1 MFNKI
6 LVPLDGSELAE
17 RALEPAFA
25 LARQAE
31 GEVLLVRASAPER
44 ILIPDLHTSGGYGLL
59 WPDQSLERAE
69 EEAAEYLKSLRAVR
83 APRDLPVRAQVF
95 EGAVAEVIV
104 DTAVAEKAGLIVM
117 SSHGYSG
124 ITRWVLGS
132 VAERVLGGA
141 PCPVLVIRS
150 PRPLRH
156 VLIPLDGSRLSERAV
171 APGLA
176 LAAGLGAEVTLFRAI
191 PKVDVQEMRQLDQA
205 EHGLGWRLAEEIR
218 EETESY
224 LHTVTAAHPHPEL
237 EIKRV
242 VMFDPA
248 AESILEYAEGHEIDL
263 IAMSTHGRTGPAR
276 WVYGSVTEKVLHGSH
291 HSMLIV
297 RPAKH
302 ELSAG

>member
-6 LVPLDGSELAE
+6 LIPLDGSELAE

-31 GEVLLVRASAPER
+31 GEVLLVRVSALER
-44 ILIPDLHTSGGYGLL
+44 LLVPDLHGIGGYGLL
-59 WPDQSLERAE
+59 WPDQSLARAE
-69 EEAAEYLKSLRAVR
+69 EEGAAYLKSVQTRK
-83 APRDLPVRAQVF
+83 APQNLPVRAEVF
-95 EGAVAEVIV
+95 EGGVAEVIM
-104 DTAVAEKAGLIVM
+104 DTAAAEKVDLIVM

-141 PCPVLVIRS
+141 PCPVLVVRS

-156 VLIPLDGSRLSERAV
+156 VLIPLDGSPLSEQAV

-176 LAAGLGAEVTLFRAI
+176 VAAAFGAEVTLFRAI
-191 PKVDVQEMRQLDQA
+191 PKVDVWEMRELDQA
-205 EHGLGWRLAEEIR
+205 EHGLGWCLAENVRKEA
-218 EETESY
+218 EDY
-224 LHTVTAAHPHPEL
+224 LSNVIAAHPHPGL
-237 EIKRV
+237 EAKLE

-248 AESILEYAEGHEIDL
+248 AESILEYAETHEIDL
-263 IAMSTHGRTGPAR
+263 IAMSTHGRTGLAR
-276 WVYGSVTEKVLHGSH
+276 WVYGSVTAKVLHGSR

-302 ELSAG
+302 ELSTG